1 MDKSVY
7 SKTMEN
13 LRIRADVR
21 LPTNAKC
28 FEKLIN
34 RPSYISQKILNKNLV
49 AVHIIKEVLLLNR
62 PAYVGMC
69 ILDFSKTFIYDI
81 S

>member
-1 MDKSVY
+1 M
-7 SKTMEN
+7 
-13 LRIRADVR
+13 
-21 LPTNAKC
+21 
-28 FEKLIN
+28 LIN

-81 S
+81 N

>member
-7 SKTMEN
+7 GKTMEN
-13 LRIRADVR
+13 LRIRVDVR
-21 LPTNAKC
+21 LPTNAKY

-34 RPSYISQKILNKNLV
+34 RRSYISQKILNKNLV
-49 AVHIIKEVLLLNR
+49 AVHKTKEVLLLNR

-69 ILDFSKTFIYDI
+69 ILDLVRP
-81 S
+81 

>member
-7 SKTMEN
+7 GKTMEN
-13 LRIRADVR
+13 LRIRVDVR
-21 LPTNAKC
+21 LLTNAKY

-34 RPSYISQKILNKNLV
+34 RRSYISQKILNKNLV
-49 AVHIIKEVLLLNR
+49 AVHKIKEVLLLNR

-69 ILDFSKTFIYDI
+69 ILDIVRP
-81 S
+81 